1 VGAARWVFVS
11 IMAVA
16 FVDVGWWILL
26 GIVGASVL
34 GLLLYFRRLRR
45 WRQPPPMS
53 PEAKLA
59 EARLW
64 STRLNEQR

>member
-1 VGAARWVFVS
+1 VDSGWWVFL
-11 IMAVA
+11 AV
-16 FVDVGWWILL
+16 VGV
-26 GIVGASVL
+26 VGLA
-34 GLLLYFRRLRR
+34 LLLYFRSLRR

-53 PEAKLA
+53 QEAKQA